1 MIPIAG
7 RDDLVI
13 QVTDDGS
20 RTLMDHAQ
28 GVAFHSASGARTE
41 TQHVYLDNS
50 GVSDRL
56 RQGLET
62 QVLEIGLGSALGM
75 LMTVDLAITAGC
87 RLQYHAWDLE
97 LLDADI
103 FELLNLGQSL
113 EHTWLADSFISWR
126 REIGMRTLP
135 GEYRWEVPS
144 SSSTNASKSEVVLTL
159 SLGDWLKSDAATER
173 LVDAIYYD
181 PFAPSANPEL
191 WQVEHLKRVQRI
203 LSPRGR
209 LTTYC
214 VSREV
219 RDNFAAAGFHVMKVR
234 GPKGGKRE
242 VLIATLTD

>member
-20 RTLMDHAQ
+20 RTLMDHNQ
-28 GVAFHSASGARTE
+28 GVAFHSAAGARTE

-50 GVSDRL
+50 GVSDRI

-62 QVLEIGLGSALGM
+62 RVLEIGLGTALGM
-75 LMTVDLAITAGC
+75 LMTVDLAITAECG
-87 RLQYHAWDLE
+87 LQYHAWESD

-103 FELLNLGQSL
+103 LESLNLGQSL
-113 EHTWLADSFISWR
+113 QQAWLVDSFISWR
-126 REIGMRTLP
+126 RGIGIDTLP

-144 SSSTNASKSEVVLTL
+144 SSSNASNDEVVVTL
-159 SLGDWLKSDAATER
+159 SVGDWLKSDAATER
-173 LVDAIYYD
+173 LADAIYYD

-191 WQVEHLKRVQRI
+191 WQVAHLKRVRRL
-203 LSPRGR
+203 LSPHGR

-219 RDNFAAAGFHVMKVR
+219 RDNFTEAGFCVTKVR